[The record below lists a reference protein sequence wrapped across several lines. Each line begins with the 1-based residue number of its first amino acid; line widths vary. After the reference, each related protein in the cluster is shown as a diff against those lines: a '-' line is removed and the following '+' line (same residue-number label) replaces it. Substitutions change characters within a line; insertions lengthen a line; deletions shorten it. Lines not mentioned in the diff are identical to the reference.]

1 MQIKGKHRLVDIRH
15 LTESAYVLQM
25 ERNGLSFEAGQHV
38 LLGADGDLNQREY
51 SIYSGNQD
59 EYLEVLVKE
68 VEDGDVSKKLK
79 DIPLGAFLQVEG
91 PLGFFS
97 LDPKLVAGNRFLLV
111 SSGTGIAPFHSMVKS
126 HPELDYT
133 LLHGVRF
140 GHEGYEKSHYHAD
153 RYIQCTSGD
162 ASGDFHG
169 RVTDYL
175 KTHPTDKSTICYFC
189 GNFKMIREAMDI
201 HEKQGLPHHQL
212 HAEVYF

>member
-1 MQIKGKHRLVDIRH
+1 MQSQEKHKLVAIRN
-15 LTESAYVLQM
+15 LTESTYVLQM
-25 ERNGLSFEAGQHV
+25 ERNGLEFEAGQHI

-51 SIYSGNQD
+51 SIYSGTND
-59 EYLEVLVKE
+59 KFLEVIIKE
-68 VEDGDVSKKLK
+68 VDDGDVSRKLK
-79 DIPLGAFLQVEG
+79 HTPIGKNLQVEG

-97 LDPKLVAGNRFLLV
+97 LDPQLIPHRKFLFV
-111 SSGTGIAPFHSMVKS
+111 SSGTGIAPFHSMAKS
-126 HPELDYT
+126 HPNLDYT

-140 GHEGYEKSHYHAD
+140 GNEGYEKNHYPSD

-162 ASGDFHG
+162 ATGDFAG

-175 KTHPTDKSTICYFC
+175 KKHPIDPSTICYFC

-201 HEKQGLPHHQL
+201 LEKKGIPHNQL